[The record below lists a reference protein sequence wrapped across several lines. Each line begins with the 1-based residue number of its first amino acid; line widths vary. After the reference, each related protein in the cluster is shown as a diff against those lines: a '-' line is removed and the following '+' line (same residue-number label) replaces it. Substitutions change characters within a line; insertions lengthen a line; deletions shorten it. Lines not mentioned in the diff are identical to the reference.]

1 MNVLI
6 LGGHGFIG
14 SHVSHILKAQGHTV
28 SVLDCYH
35 QYHIFPDW
43 EYGPVLE
50 QRKTWANADTVH
62 IGKIENEQILDHAF
76 KQSQPDV
83 VIHLATYPNA
93 HMVKRNPMDATGN
106 MVTANINILNACVR
120 HKVKRIVFSSSSMVY
135 GDFQTDAPDE
145 THPTNPLTLYG
156 SYKLQGEKMC
166 EIWNREHG
174 LEYVI
179 MRPSALYGTRD
190 MIVRVISQMTKN
202 AIVNNKMT
210 VNGPDNKLDFS
221 FVEDVAEYFCRVAF
235 EPKAANQKFNC
246 TRGRGRRIIEA
257 ADMVQSLLGK
267 NIVIELKPH
276 EEFYP
281 NRDTLDSTKIV
292 QTLDWKPTY
301 DIEQGIPKYIDWFLQ
316 QEFINKL

>member
-43 EYGPVLE
+43 EYEPVLE
-50 QRKTWANADTVH
+50 QRKQWAGADTIH
-62 IGKIENEQILDHAF
+62 IGKIEDAFFLEHAF
-76 KQSQPDV
+76 KSSKPDI

-93 HMVKRNPMDATGN
+93 HMVKRNPEDATGN
-106 MVTANINILNACVR
+106 MVTANINILNACVK
-120 HKVKRIVFSSSSMVY
+120 HHVKRIVFSSSSMVY
-135 GDFQTDAPDE
+135 GDFTTEAPDE

-190 MIVRVISQMTKN
+190 MIVRVISQMTKS
-202 AIVNNKMT
+202 ALVNKKIT

-221 FVEDVAEYFCRVAF
+221 FVDDVAEYFCRVAF

-246 TRGRGRRIIEA
+246 TRGRGRKIIEA
-257 ADMVQSLLGK
+257 ADMVQSLLGSK
-267 NIVIELKPH
+267 ILIELKPH
-276 EEFYP
+276 DAFYP

-292 QTLDWKPTY
+292 ETLDWKPTY
-301 DIEQGIPKYIDWFLQ
+301 DIEQGIPKYIDWFLKQ
-316 QEFINKL
+316 DFISKL

>member
-43 EYGPVLE
+43 EYQPVLE
-50 QRKTWANADTVH
+50 QRKIWANADTVH
-62 IGKIENEQILDHAF
+62 IGKIESEQFLDHAF

-135 GDFQTDAPDE
+135 GDFLTDAPDE

-202 AIVNNKMT
+202 AIVNKKMT
-210 VNGPDNKLDFS
+210 VNGPANKLDFS

-235 EPKAANQKFNC
+235 KPKAANQKFNC

-292 QTLDWKPTY
+292 DTLNWKPTY

>member
-1 MNVLI
+1 MNILI

-14 SHVSHILKAQGHTV
+14 SHVSHILTTQGHTV

-43 EYGPVLE
+43 EYQPMLE
-50 QRKTWANADTVH
+50 QRKSWANANTVH
-62 IGKIENEQILDHAF
+62 IGKIENEQFLDHAF
-76 KQSQPDV
+76 KTSQPDV

-93 HMVKRNPMDATGN
+93 HMVKKNPTDATGN
-106 MVTANINILNACVR
+106 MVTANINILNACVKY
-120 HKVKRIVFSSSSMVY
+120 KVKRIVFSSSSMVY
-135 GDFQTDAPDE
+135 GDFLTDAPDE

-166 EIWNREHG
+166 EIWHREHG

-202 AIVNNKMT
+202 ALVNNKII

-221 FVEDVAEYFCRVAF
+221 YVEDVAEYFCRVCF
-235 EPKAANQKFNC
+235 EPNAANQKLNC

-257 ADMVQSLLGK
+257 AEMIQLLVGK
-267 NIVIELKPH
+267 GVIESKPH
-276 EEFYP
+276 DDFYP
-281 NRDTLDSTKIV
+281 NRDTLNSKKIV
-292 QTLDWKPTY
+292 EVLGWQPTH